1 MRLDEAKPQKVL
13 WMAGGLFGSYWLID
27 SDCCGGI
34 RLYSVMD
41 NCDSRA
47 TAQPASRAF
56 QAISMH
62 LRRHMGKDQSL
73 CYRSAPAKRRYITNV
88 EKSRMRWNFGFAF
101 TQSISGSQTSSV
113 LRYTMRTSPGGICS
127 MSL

>member
-1 MRLDEAKPQKVL
+1 MRLNKTKPQKVL
-13 WMAGGLFGSYWLID
+13 WMAGELFGSYWLITAIAVAGF
-27 SDCCGGI
+27 DCI
-34 RLYSVMD
+34 RQWIIVNHEPPRS
-41 NCDSRA
+41 
-47 TAQPASRAF
+47 QPLGPF

-62 LRRHMGKDQSL
+62 VRRHIGKDQSL

-113 LRYTMRTSPGGICS
+113 LRYTMRTSPVGIRS